1 MNVQSMRPSSK
12 DESLSSSARSS
23 VGMYVSTYGVDLSR
37 CVGSLSLEGM
47 DDGWTLG
54 LWDEGRLGQ

>member
-1 MNVQSMRPSSK
+1 MNVQSMRPSK

-23 VGMYVSTYGVDLSR
+23 VGMYVYVSTYGVDLSR
-37 CVGSLSLEGM
+37 CVGSLSLGGM

-54 LWDEGRLGQ
+54 LWDEGL